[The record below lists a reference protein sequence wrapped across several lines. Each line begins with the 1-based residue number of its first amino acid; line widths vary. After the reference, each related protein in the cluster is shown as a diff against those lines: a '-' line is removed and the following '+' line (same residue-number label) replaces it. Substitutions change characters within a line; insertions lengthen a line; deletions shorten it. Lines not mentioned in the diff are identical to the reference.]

1 MTYDVSNNEGNTNK
15 KLQIMWIS
23 SPKHDFDVNWFALGF
38 GEEVAS
44 KNLYKKLALNKKL
57 EGFNRKPSFRDGEPS
72 SFAVHDFELR
82 VKVIVKM
89 TSHSRASLKLKIK
102 ELKKKDYDVVQ
113 VKWD

>member
-1 MTYDVSNNEGNTNK
+1 
-15 KLQIMWIS
+15 MWIS
-23 SPKHDFDVNWFALGF
+23 SPKHDLDVNWFALGF

-44 KNLYKKLALNKKL
+44 RELYKKMAKEELK
-57 EGFNRKPSFRDGEPS
+57 GFNRKPSFRHGFPS

-102 ELKKKDYDVVQ
+102 ELKKKDHDLVQ
-113 VKWD
+113 VKWEELINA

>member
-1 MTYDVSNNEGNTNK
+1 
-15 KLQIMWIS
+15 
-23 SPKHDFDVNWFALGF
+23 
-38 GEEVAS
+38 VAS

-102 ELKKKDYDVVQ
+102 ELKKKDHDLVQ
-113 VKWD
+113 VKWEELINA